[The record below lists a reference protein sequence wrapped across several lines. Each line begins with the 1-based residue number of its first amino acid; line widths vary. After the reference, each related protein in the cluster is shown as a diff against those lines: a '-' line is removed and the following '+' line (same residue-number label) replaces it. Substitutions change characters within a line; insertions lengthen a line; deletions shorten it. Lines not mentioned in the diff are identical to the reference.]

1 MFGCMALIPIPPQC
15 KRVFNYFILT
25 IWLFA
30 IKNNLAI
37 NKSHNC
43 LPKKGLRTGSP
54 VMVDS
59 CWLPTTCEQQ
69 LATNGGWVDG

>member
-1 MFGCMALIPIPPQC
+1 MYADRGRHRLRCACPLPPLIARMFGCMALIPIPPQC

-43 LPKKGLRTGSP
+43 LPKKGLRAGQNP
-54 VMVDS
+54 V
-59 CWLPTTCEQQ
+59 
-69 LATNGGWVDG
+69 